1 MSQVPRPNPSQPPD
15 LPSWPVVKLNHIS
28 GDTFAIDVE
37 GEVSLVDS
45 ETLKRLLQPGR
56 PL

>member
-15 LPSWPVVKLNHIS
+15 LSSWPVVKLNHVH